1 MVRRDFKSVAPVEW
15 PAFKACYDSGV
26 LERLLAFA
34 AQHALFVPG
43 QRIGVAVSGGADS
56 VFLFRALHQL
66 APRWNP
72 HLSVVHID
80 HGIRGE
86 ASREDAEFV
95 RALAAEHGLP
105 FHLHQ
110 ADVLATEG
118 NLEQAARRA
127 SSLRASH
134 SGRGRSSSGV
144 LVALKQISQD
154 WTKVHIG
161 PLPAVLKQTP
171 AYMNVIVG
179 IDDIQARTG
188 QIAVY

>member
-34 AQHALFVPG
+34 AQHALFVPE

-56 VFLFRALHQL
+56 VFLLRALHQL
-66 APRWNP
+66 APRWNL
-72 HLSVVHID
+72 HLSVVHVD

-95 RALAAEHGLP
+95 RALASEHGLP

-110 ADVLATEG
+110 ADVLASEG

-127 SSLRASH
+127 RQPPREPRARSKFQRRF
-134 SGRGRSSSGV
+134 SGAQADFAGLDQSPHRTVASGTETNPR
-144 LVALKQISQD
+144 LYERD
-154 WTKVHIG
+154 RWH
-161 PLPAVLKQTP
+161 
-171 AYMNVIVG
+171 
-179 IDDIQARTG
+179 
-188 QIAVY
+188 

>member
-1 MVRRDFKSVAPVEW
+1 MRACSNASW
-15 PAFKACYDSGV
+15 P
-26 LERLLAFA
+26 LPLNTP
-34 AQHALFVPG
+34 LFVPG

-56 VFLFRALHQL
+56 VFLFRALHAL
-66 APRWNP
+66 APRWDF
-72 HLSVVHID
+72 HLFVVHGD
-80 HGIRGE
+80 HGIQE
-86 ASREDAEFV
+86 AEFV
-95 RALAAEHGLP
+95 RALASEYGLP

-110 ADVLATEG
+110 ANVLATEG

-144 LVALKQISQD
+144 LAALKQISQD
-154 WTKVHIG
+154 WTKIHIG

-179 IDDIQARTG
+179 TDDIRANTG
-188 QIAVY
+188 